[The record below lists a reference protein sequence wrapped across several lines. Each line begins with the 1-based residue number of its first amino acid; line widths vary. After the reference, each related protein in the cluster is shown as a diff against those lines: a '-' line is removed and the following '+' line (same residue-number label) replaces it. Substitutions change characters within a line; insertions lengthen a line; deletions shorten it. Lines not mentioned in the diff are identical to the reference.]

1 MSNIYY
7 DISLLIKYSIEKQ
20 FISEFDIHFARNLL
34 IDYFGLSDFIQTET
48 GKTTAEHVQS
58 ILDRMVDYAYEHKII
73 AENDITSR
81 DLADTKIIG
90 LLLPLPGQIIREF
103 NSIKESSGIKAAA
116 DFFYRFS
123 IDSNY
128 IRMDRISKNLIW
140 HTPTQFGGLDITVN
154 LSKPEKDPRAIAAA
168 KLIPSSGYPECLLC
182 PENTGFAGNLNH
194 PARQNLRLLPLT
206 LNSEKWWFQYSPYVY
221 YNEHCIVLK
230 DNHEPMK
237 LTVDTFIRLIDFVDV
252 FPHYFIGSN
261 ADLPIVGGSI
271 LNHDHFQGG
280 NHEFPM
286 AKASGEKS
294 FIHDD
299 YTGLTAEIL
308 KWPMSVVRLKSSKRD
323 SVIAA
328 SDLIFKKWKNYSDPD
343 NGIFSHTLDGEENTP
358 HNTVTPIA
366 RKRDGLYE
374 MDLVLRNNLTSDEHP
389 FGIFHPHEELHHIKK
404 ENIGLIEVMGL
415 AVLPGRLAEELSE
428 IENILMNK
436 NEFNPDRLDKD
447 SPIVKHKEW
456 IEYLI
461 NKYPGT
467 LSADN
472 TAQIVKDETGFKFET
487 VLTHCGVFKRDE
499 KGIKGFEKF
508 IISAGFSNCRT
519 KPENS

>member
-1 MSNIYY
+1 MNNIHH
-7 DISLLIKYSIEKQ
+7 DIDLLIKYSIEKK
-20 FISEFDIHFARNLL
+20 FITDSDIYFAGNLL
-34 IDYFGLSDFIQTET
+34 IDYFKLPDFI
-48 GKTTAEHVQS
+48 KTDYAGTDPEPVQV
-58 ILDRMVDYAYEHKII
+58 ILNRMVDYAYEHKII
-73 AENDITSR
+73 TENDITSR
-81 DLADTKIIG
+81 DLADTKIIS
-90 LLLPLPGQIIREF
+90 LMLPMPGQIIKEF

-128 IRMDRISKNLIW
+128 IRMDRILKNLIW
-140 HTPTQFGGLDITVN
+140 QTATEFGGLDITVN
-154 LSKPEKDPRAIAAA
+154 LSKPEKDPRTIAAA

-194 PARQNLRLLPLT
+194 PARQNLRLLPLK

-230 DNHEPMK
+230 DSHEPMK
-237 LTVDTFIRLIDFVDV
+237 LTVDTFTRLIDFVDL

-294 FIHDD
+294 FKHDD
-299 YTGLTAEIL
+299 YKGLTAEII
-308 KWPMSVVRLKSSKRD
+308 KWPMSVVRLKSANREKI
-323 SVIAA
+323 IAA
-328 SDLIFKKWKNYSDPD
+328 SDLIFRKWKNHSDKE
-343 NGIFSHTLDGEENTP
+343 NGILSHTLKGEENTP

-366 RKRDGLYE
+366 RMRDGQYE
-374 MDLVLRNNLTSDEHP
+374 MDLVLRNNLTSEEHP

-415 AVLPGRLAEELSE
+415 AVLPGRLAEELYE
-428 IENILMNK
+428 IKNILLNK
-436 NEFNPDRLDKD
+436 KDYTSDSIDKENP
-447 SPIVKHKEW
+447 VFKHKEW

-461 NKYPGT
+461 RKYQGA
-467 LSADN
+467 LSAEN
-472 TAQIVKDETGFKFET
+472 AAQIIKDEMGLKFET
-487 VLTHCGVFKRDE
+487 VLTHCGVFQRNE
-499 KGIKGFEKF
+499 QGNRGFTEF
-508 IISAGFSNCRT
+508 LASAGF
-519 KPENS
+519 KELI

>member
-1 MSNIYY
+1 MNNIYREI
-7 DISLLIKYSIEKQ
+7 DLLISYSIEKK
-20 FISEFDIHFARNLL
+20 FITETDIYFVRNLL
-34 IDYFGLSDFIQTET
+34 LDYFKLTGYIKTET
-48 GKTTAEHVQS
+48 DGTSSEPLQE
-58 ILDRMVDYAYEHKII
+58 ILNRMVDYAFEHKII
-73 AENDITSR
+73 PENDITSR
-81 DLADTKIIG
+81 DLADTKIIS
-90 LLLPLPGQIIREF
+90 LLLPMPGQIIKEF
-103 NSIKESSGIKAAA
+103 NSIKETRGIKAAA
-116 DFFYRFS
+116 EYFYSFS
-123 IDSNY
+123 IDSDY
-128 IRMDRISKNLIW
+128 IRMDRILKNLIW
-140 HTPTQFGGLDITVN
+140 HTPTQYGGLDITVN

-194 PARQNLRLLPLT
+194 PARQNLRLLPLK

-230 DNHEPMK
+230 DSHEPMK
-237 LTVDTFIRLIDFVDV
+237 LTVDTFIRLIDFVDIL
-252 FPHYFIGSN
+252 PHYFIGSN

-286 AKASGEKS
+286 AKASGERTFK
-294 FIHDD
+294 HDD
-299 YTGLTAEIL
+299 YTGLTAEIV
-308 KWPMSVVRLKSSKRD
+308 KWPMSVVRLKSSNRE
-323 SVIAA
+323 SVISA
-328 SDLIFKKWKNYSDPD
+328 SDLIFRKWKNYSDLE
-343 NGIFSHTLDGEENTP
+343 NGIFSHTLEGEKNTP

-366 RKRDGLYE
+366 RMRDGKYE

-415 AVLPGRLAEELSE
+415 AVLPGRLAEELHE
-428 IENILMNK
+428 IENILLNR
-436 NEFNPDRLDKD
+436 NEFRSDKLDKG
-447 SPIVKHKEW
+447 SPVFKHKEW

-461 NKYPGT
+461 KKYPGT

-472 TAQIVKDETGFKFET
+472 TAQIVKDEVGLKFET

-499 KGIKGFEKF
+499 QGTKGFARF
-508 IISAGFSNCRT
+508 IASAGFI
-519 KPENS
+519 EL